1 MVGNVTERCW
11 DWYGATTYV
20 DGATDPRGA
29 ESGTYRVLRGG
40 SWDHFASYCRVA
52 YRNYN
57 RPDLANDYFGFR
69 VARSSVP

>member
-1 MVGNVTERCW
+1 VGNVAERCW

-29 ESGTYRVLRGG
+29 ESGSDRVARGG
-40 SWDHFASYCRVA
+40 SWEFNAFRCRISFRDH
-52 YRNYN
+52 YN
-57 RPDLANDYFGFR
+57 PGLMGNVIGFR